1 MRSGFPSPNPIGI
14 PSFGY
19 SAKTSGG
26 WVPLY
31 GLTPPFDLDETKP
44 FLSKRD
50 RPADHGRGGTRG
62 ASVEPR
68 CGGSFHQNGTRC
80 GRRPLPPDTD
90 MILIPLLY
98 VQGTFEPGLVLKE
111 EGRFSKGRSQIG
123 RPEHPAMG
131 IPLCGLT
138 PPSISRPL
146 AEQNWQP
153 LTVAGD
159 PSSLKRASVSWIVPS
174 NRGTRCGRPPL
185 PHDTD
190 ISRAVRRGVRIAEI
204 SSGAEPVSNS
214 RVRCSVATTQAT
226 THPALVVKLGCVMLP
241 RSGTS
246 EE

>member
-68 CGGSFHQNGTRC
+68 CGGSFHQNGARC

-98 VQGTFEPGLVLKE
+98 VQRTFEPGLVLKE

-123 RPEHPAMG
+123 WPEHPAMG

-146 AEQNWQP
+146 VEQNWQP
-153 LTVAGD
+153 PTVARD
-159 PSSLKRASVSWIVPS
+159 PPSLSS
-174 NRGTRCGRPPL
+174 
-185 PHDTD
+185 
-190 ISRAVRRGVRIAEI
+190 
-204 SSGAEPVSNS
+204 
-214 RVRCSVATTQAT
+214 AT
-226 THPALVVKLGCVMLP
+226 G
-241 RSGTS
+241 
-246 EE
+246 